1 MYQIVLKGSLLLE
14 MPEFMTLNGQKK
26 TQKNPH
32 KIWKVI
38 IGKKY
43 GVKFYF
49 YHNSSRI
56 SCINGINIKFI
67 SYFIG
72 TCEEQNLWK

>member
-1 MYQIVLKGSLLLE
+1 MYQIVLEGSLLLE

-38 IGKKY
+38 IGK
-43 GVKFYF
+43 
-49 YHNSSRI
+49 NMET
-56 SCINGINIKFI
+56 NFI
-67 SYFIG
+67 STTIQVEFLVLMVLI
-72 TCEEQNLWK
+72 